1 MAGLALGGIFALVPF
16 LWMISTS
23 FKTPDQLFV
32 FPPEFIP
39 DPVAPENYLDAWNAL
54 PFGSM
59 LLNSLFVTGL
69 AMFGELL
76 SASLVAYGF
85 ARFRFR
91 FRNALFVLMLSTM
104 MLPWV
109 VTLIPSFLIWK
120 QLGLINTFDPLTIQA
135 LFAWG
140 PLYIFLLRQFFMG
153 VSREIEEAAIVDGAN
168 PVQVLWHVMLP
179 LVKPV
184 LLAIGLLS
192 FVGNWNNFRLPL
204 IYLSPT
210 DRAVHAATRAP
221 VLSGHTLGVRGSALA
236 LHDGD
241 VDDHGR
247 TDPGAVL
254 PRPAAVHRRH
264 PARRGEGLRARL
276 WAGEARCVRAWG
288 SAGSLRDAWDALV
301 AVAPLNIA
309 WLGLGPHG
317 RAAAACHGRAVR
329 GDARAGGRKHTRTP
343 RLRR

>member
-1 MAGLALGGIFALVPF
+1 MKAIAYGGLTLGGIFALVPF

-32 FPPEFIP
+32 FPPAFIP

-69 AMFGELL
+69 ATFGELL

-91 FRNALFVLMLSTM
+91 FRNALFVLMLTTM

-153 VSREIEEAAIVDGAN
+153 VSREIEEAAVVDGAN

-204 IYLSPT
+204 IYLSQ
-210 DRAVHAATRAP
+210 P
-221 VLSGHTLGVRGSALA
+221 VERFTL
-236 LHDGD
+236 
-241 VDDHGR
+241 
-247 TDPGAVL
+247 P
-254 PRPAAVHRRH
+254 
-264 PARRGEGLRARL
+264 
-276 WAGEARCVRAWG
+276 
-288 SAGSLRDAWDALV
+288 
-301 AVAPLNIA
+301 
-309 WLGLGPHG
+309 LGLQFFQATLSASEAPRWHYMMAMSTMMAIPILVLFFLAQRQFIEGIQL
-317 RAAAACHGRAVR
+317 
-329 GDARAGGRKHTRTP
+329 GGVKG
-343 RLRR
+343 